1 MNNKLRNL
9 IKFILIMIGM
19 LVFTSICASGDS
31 FVSSAIAGG
40 CIGSAVFL

>member
-1 MNNKLRNL
+1 MKNKLRNF

-19 LVFTSICASGDS
+19 LVFTNICASGGS
-31 FVSSAIAGG
+31 FVSSTIAGG